1 MESEIEVEEDNKKK
15 IQILLNTTLAAK
27 KFIKKYGVKDGY
39 TCTICIEDFI
49 ENKSKVSIT
58 PCKHVFH
65 YKCLTNWLVQNFK
78 NPKCPNCNYN
88 LVSDIDN
95 KNGGIQT
102 INVARNHIHG
112 LETQNN
118 NNNLNTNEIR
128 LITRNVNRSR
138 SRFNN
143 QNNQKTTQNRVQN
156 GGNIDSVEI
165 QNY

>member
-1 MESEIEVEEDNKKK
+1 M
-15 IQILLNTTLAAK
+15 LNTTLAAK
-27 KFIKKYGVKDGY
+27 KFIKKYGIKDGN
-39 TCTICIEDFI
+39 TWTICIEDFK

-65 YKCLTNWLVQNFK
+65 YKCLTNWLVKNVK

-95 KNGGIQT
+95 KNGGTQT
-102 INVARNHIHG
+102 INVARNHIHN

-118 NNNLNTNEIR
+118 GNNNNLDTNENR

-143 QNNQKTTQNRVQN
+143 QNNQNTNQN
-156 GGNIDSVEI
+156 GVENGTNINEVEI
-165 QNY
+165 QNI